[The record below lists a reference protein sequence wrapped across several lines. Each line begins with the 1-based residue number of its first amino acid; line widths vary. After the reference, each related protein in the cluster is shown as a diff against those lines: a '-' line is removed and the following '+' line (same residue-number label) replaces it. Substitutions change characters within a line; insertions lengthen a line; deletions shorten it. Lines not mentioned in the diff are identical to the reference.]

1 MNPKRDE
8 LATGELSI
16 EELDAVAAGNIFG
29 DAWRWAKG
37 EVTGKVNQYVTA
49 GRMLYG
55 ATRVLLT
62 WFWV

>member
-1 MNPKRDE
+1 MNPKHDE

-49 GRMLYG
+49 GRMLYDG
-55 ATRVLLT
+55 VRTLFRH
-62 WFWV
+62 FF

>member
-8 LATGELSI
+8 PATGELSI

-49 GRMLYG
+49 GRMLYDG
-55 ATRVLLT
+55 VRTLFRH
-62 WFWV
+62 FF

>member
-16 EELDAVAAGNIFG
+16 EELDGVVAGNIFG

-49 GRMLYG
+49 GRMLYDG
-55 ATRVLLT
+55 VRTLFRH
-62 WFWV
+62 FF

>member
-8 LATGELSI
+8 LTTGELSI
-16 EELDAVAAGNIFG
+16 EELDGVAAGNIFG

-49 GRMLYG
+49 GRMLYDG
-55 ATRVLLT
+55 VRTLFRH
-62 WFWV
+62 FF

>member
-49 GRMLYG
+49 GRMLYDG
-55 ATRVLLT
+55 VRTLFRH
-62 WFWV
+62 FF

>member
-16 EELDAVAAGNIFG
+16 EELDGVVAGNIFG

-37 EVTGKVNQYVTA
+37 EVTGKVNQYVNA
-49 GRMLYG
+49 GRMLYDG
-55 ATRVLLT
+55 VRTLFRH
-62 WFWV
+62 FF